1 MGKCPAQIGPG
12 SVHGILLA
20 VALIGAAPALA
31 AGTAATALEEA
42 SRLIA
47 AGRATEAHRL
57 LVPREIELAGQPR
70 FDYLYGVAALDSG
83 HAAEAILAFE
93 RVLAAMPDAASARLE
108 LGRALFESGDR
119 DAARR
124 QFDWLLSQRPAPTV
138 GAAAEAYLRAMDRPA
153 PAAGGWTRTLE
164 FGGGYDSNANASTNE
179 RTFLGIMLD
188 PGNVETPSAFAIAS
202 FSIGNVRAVG
212 ERSRAVSVARIGHRW
227 NADAG
232 FVDQTIATLDTTFDF
247 GDGPTIFSLGVGGHY
262 GLLDGEAHQWGAS
275 ADLGMT
281 HRYDGGWQARALLRT
296 GTLRYDE
303 NFGTL
308 SVLDADRHLGAIS
321 LERARDGRGFGFT
334 AFAGRDD
341 PREPGSAF
349 ANDRRGLQ
357 FNSFSQS
364 GAGNGLQLRMA
375 YQDVK
380 YDDRPGFFFG
390 SDRTDQ
396 IMSATI
402 IGTINDWPAPRLK
415 LLPAISWISND
426 SNIPLYEYI
435 RFEFGLT
442 VQHSF

>member
-1 MGKCPAQIGPG
+1 
-12 SVHGILLA
+12 
-20 VALIGAAPALA
+20 
-31 AGTAATALEEA
+31 
-42 SRLIA
+42 
-47 AGRATEAHRL
+47 
-57 LVPREIELAGQPR
+57 
-70 FDYLYGVAALDSG
+70 
-83 HAAEAILAFE
+83 
-93 RVLAAMPDAASARLE
+93 
-108 LGRALFESGDR
+108 
-119 DAARR
+119 
-124 QFDWLLSQRPAPTV
+124 LLSQRPAPTV

-153 PAAGGWTRTLE
+153 PAASGWTRTLE

-202 FSIGNVRAVG
+202 FSIGNVRPVG